1 MKKFLPLMLT
11 AMIFWG
17 CNKTIEQTEASDTH
31 THSSPLS
38 DAGFATREA
47 TPSDAGPGI
56 PDSGNSITNV
66 SDAGYQ
72 YTPPVPRLD
81 GGHYEAP
88 VHLTLGTIIP
98 PGDNSDGSLELW
110 ITNRVSVA
118 GTQLR
123 ITGVTPKPGPTA
135 GGIIGALEGWNSQV
149 AIDGMYLSFYLTGN
163 PIPPS
168 DGVLTVIPLVS
179 VNAHEICVTDA
190 VVSDPDGNEIE
201 HSMGCLP
208 AP

>member
-66 SDAGYQ
+66 SDAG
-72 YTPPVPRLD
+72 
-81 GGHYEAP
+81 
-88 VHLTLGTIIP
+88 
-98 PGDNSDGSLELW
+98 
-110 ITNRVSVA
+110 
-118 GTQLR
+118 
-123 ITGVTPKPGPTA
+123 
-135 GGIIGALEGWNSQV
+135 
-149 AIDGMYLSFYLTGN
+149 
-163 PIPPS
+163 
-168 DGVLTVIPLVS
+168 
-179 VNAHEICVTDA
+179 
-190 VVSDPDGNEIE
+190 
-201 HSMGCLP
+201 
-208 AP
+208 